1 MTNQQTGLPLFFL
14 QKASQGE
21 MSEFLCKAALK
32 DVPSPVISG
41 LEPPE
46 RVEGI
51 YSLLQDFLP
60 HFKRVYDQQVDIQ
73 SPGSQLLAQLSAVPA
88 RGRSLAASVREFHR
102 SLFPNLPVPE
112 PEPPAGPTELP
123 PAQNVFQQKVY
134 ACVVLRS
141 YKDFLSNVVR
151 ETRTLRNQLCRKL
164 RPEMNT
170 FFF

>member
-1 MTNQQTGLPLFFL
+1 
-14 QKASQGE
+14 
-21 MSEFLCKAALK
+21 MSEFLCKVALK
-32 DVPSPVISG
+32 DVPGPAISG

-46 RVEGI
+46 RVESI

-73 SPGSQLLAQLSAVPA
+73 SPGSRLLAQLSAVPA
-88 RGRSLAASVREFHR
+88 RGRGLAASVREFHR

-112 PEPPAGPTELP
+112 PPEGPTELP

-141 YKDFLSNVVR
+141 YKDFLSNVVW
-151 ETRTLRNQLCRKL
+151 ETKTLRNQLCQKL

>member
-1 MTNQQTGLPLFFL
+1 MTNQQPGLPLVFFL

-21 MSEFLCKAALK
+21 MSEFLCKVALK

-46 RVEGI
+46 RVESI

-88 RGRSLAASVREFHR
+88 RGRSLAASVREVHR
-102 SLFPNLPVPE
+102 SLFPNLPVL
-112 PEPPAGPTELP
+112 EPPAGPTELP

>member
-1 MTNQQTGLPLFFL
+1 
-14 QKASQGE
+14 
-21 MSEFLCKAALK
+21 MSEFLCKVARK

-41 LEPPE
+41 LELPE
-46 RVEGI
+46 RVESI

-60 HFKRVYDQQVDIQ
+60 HLKRVHDQQADIQ
-73 SPGSQLLAQLSAVPA
+73 SPSSQLLAQLSAVPA
-88 RGRSLAASVREFHR
+88 RSRNLAVSVREFHR

-112 PEPPAGPTELP
+112 PHEGPTELP

-134 ACVVLRS
+134 GCVVLRD
-141 YKDFLSNVVR
+141 YKDFLSNVMR